1 MRAKQPTFNWIV
13 ILLAALSL
21 GCGLLPLGSEPEPTT
36 APAVANEPTE
46 EAAVEAQPTAEME
59 TVEAG
64 AGEEPP
70 VAEMAEAEKPLDR
83 EAALLKLRDT
93 MRMVKSAT
101 ILIETD
107 ASLTDID
114 GTVYAQS
121 GSGSGFI
128 IDESGLAVTNN
139 HVVTGGRSWKVYV
152 GGERKARNARVLG
165 VSECSDLAVID
176 IEGDGYPALEWY
188 EGDIYTGLPVYAA
201 GYPLGDP
208 EFTLTS
214 GIISKEKAFG
224 QTNWASVEGVIEHDA
239 TINPGSSGGPLVTQD
254 GQVIAVNYANFDL
267 NQQGVSIQYRAIARD
282 QAREIIEQLRE
293 GQDSQAIGINGQ
305 AFVDDNGEYSGI
317 WVKSVQSGSV
327 ADKARIEGGD
337 LIMSLEDRELA
348 QEGTMRE
355 YCDTLRSHDP
365 GDALDVEVVRLATGE
380 ILEGQ
385 LNGRE
390 LAVVDSDSAIAE
402 ASTDTRPTSSESTPE
417 ANADDEPTPTSPPP
431 TATAA
436 PQTGGGGGLGA
447 FTLWGNNFWGT
458 LGGGSEQWYTFN
470 SNQETEATL
479 IAFVQNT
486 DQIEIIVY
494 IGNAIPVWPPKDAN
508 QVPNVG
514 IATKQGNRDSNDHTV
529 EFVWQGPIQRDTKYY
544 VRFINRGGATATY
557 CVITRPDRYNCS

>member
-1 MRAKQPTFNWIV
+1 MRAKKHALKWIS
-13 ILLAALSL
+13 ILLVALSL
-21 GCGLLPLGSEPEPTT
+21 GCGLLPFGSEPEATT
-36 APAVANEPTE
+36 APEVTNEPTAGAE
-46 EAAVEAQPTAEME
+46 VEAKATDESE
-59 TVEAG
+59 TVEAV
-64 AGEEPP
+64 AVEEPLIEETSED
-70 VAEMAEAEKPLDR
+70 VKPLDR

-93 MRMVKSAT
+93 MRRVKSAT

-121 GSGSGFI
+121 GTGSGFI
-128 IDESGLAVTNN
+128 IDQSGLAVTNN

-152 GGERKARNARVLG
+152 GGESKALNARVVG

-188 EGDIYTGLPVYAA
+188 EGDIYAGLPVYAA

-214 GIISKEKAFG
+214 GIVSKQKAGG

-239 TINPGSSGGPLVTQD
+239 TINPGSSGGPLVTED
-254 GQVIAVNYANFDL
+254 GRVVAVNYANFDL

-282 QAREIIEQLRE
+282 EARTIIERLRE
-293 GQDSQAIGINGQ
+293 GEDVQSIGINGQ
-305 AFVDDNGEYSGI
+305 AFWNEEDSISGI

-327 ADKARIEGGD
+327 ADQARIEGGD
-337 LIMSLEDRELA
+337 LIMTLEDHTLA
-348 QEGTMRE
+348 TVGTMEE

-365 GDALDVEVVRLATGE
+365 GDALDVEVIRLATGE
-380 ILEGQ
+380 LLEGQ

-390 LAVVDSDSAIAE
+390 LAVVDDDSDIAE
-402 ASTDTRPTSSESTPE
+402 SSTDTRPTGSKSTPE
-417 ANADDEPTPTSPPP
+417 AEADEPTPTPVTPP
-431 TATAA
+431 TAT
-436 PQTGGGGGLGA
+436 PPPPTGGGLGA
-447 FTLWGNNFWGT
+447 FTLWGSNFWGT
-458 LGGGSEQWYTFN
+458 LGSGGEQWYTFN

-486 DQIEIIVY
+486 DQIEIMVY
-494 IGNAIPVWPPKDAN
+494 LGNDIPVWPPKDAN
-508 QVPNVG
+508 LVPNVG
-514 IATKQGNRDSNDHTV
+514 IATKQGNRDGNDNTV
-529 EFVWQGPIQRDTKYY
+529 EFIWQGPIQRDTKYY

-557 CVITRPDRYNCS
+557 CVITRPDRYDCS